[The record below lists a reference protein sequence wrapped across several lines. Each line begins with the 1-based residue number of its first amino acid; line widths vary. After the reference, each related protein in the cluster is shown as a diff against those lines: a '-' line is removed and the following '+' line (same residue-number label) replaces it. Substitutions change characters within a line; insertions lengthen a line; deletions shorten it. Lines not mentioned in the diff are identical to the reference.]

1 MVIVIV
7 MDIVLSSLQEIAAHL
22 DTLTETFLSNL
33 GIWGAL
39 ISCFL
44 ITIESILPILPVC
57 VFITLVFYTFG
68 NILGFI
74 ISWVFTC
81 LGCLL
86 SFTLFRSKIKGW
98 FERKFMKKDSGKINK
113 FMQYIDHISVSGLA
127 VLVAIPFTP
136 ASVVNVAAGLS
147 NISRKKFLTSIMIGK
162 LVMVYFWGYIGT
174 TLIECFT
181 HPIYLVKIVL
191 LLLGTFILSKLV
203 NKYFHVE

>member
-1 MVIVIV
+1 MVIVII
-7 MDIVLSSLQEIAAHL
+7 MDIVLSSLQEISTHL
-22 DTLTETFLSNL
+22 DALTETFLASL

-39 ISCFL
+39 ASCLL

-68 NILGFI
+68 SLLGFI

-86 SFTLFRSKIKGW
+86 SFSLFRSKIKKW
-98 FERKFMKKDSGKINK
+98 FERKFMKKDAGKIKK
-113 FMQYIDHISVSGLA
+113 FMHYIDHISVSGLA

-147 NISRKKFLTSIMIGK
+147 NISRKKFMISIMIGK

-174 TLIECFT
+174 TLMECFT
-181 HPIYLVKIVL
+181 HPIYLVKIIVL
-191 LLLGTFILSKLV
+191 LVGTFIVSKMV